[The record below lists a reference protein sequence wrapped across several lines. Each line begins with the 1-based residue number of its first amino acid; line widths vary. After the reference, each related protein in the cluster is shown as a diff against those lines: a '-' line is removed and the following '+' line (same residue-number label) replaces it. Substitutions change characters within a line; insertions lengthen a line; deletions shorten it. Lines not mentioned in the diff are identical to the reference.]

1 MLRFTVG
8 RARRG
13 GDAQEK
19 SPRAVAAGFSGA
31 VPAYLDALRVDFFS
45 PPWLLRLLEALAWL
59 RDDLGSLLAELRSD
73 LLRELLLE
81 LLDCFV
87 AISNSL
93 NALR

>member
-1 MLRFTVG
+1 MVRFSVG
-8 RARRG
+8 RAQRG
-13 GDAQEK
+13 GDGQEK
-19 SPRAVAAGFSGA
+19 SPRAVAAGSSRGA
-31 VPAYLDALRVDFFS
+31 AYLDALRVDFFS